1 MSLVRG
7 VLEDGT
13 GKLAVVWFNRPY
25 LVHQVAA
32 GDEYVLHGAV
42 REGKSGLELLNPS
55 CERADEDAQDGP
67 IVPVYPPVGGVGPAA
82 LRKIFDGVLPW
93 VDFSQVSETLPR
105 ELLDRYGLPGLGE
118 SLQALH
124 RPGDSASVLD
134 RTPWH
139 LRLLYGELFE
149 LQLTLALL
157 RTLHF
162 PVSITALDLSATSI
176 SAAKKAVA
184 ESPGRTRDV
193 TFAEGNLLS
202 LPFFDNSLD
211 LVVTSGALE
220 YVPLGEGM
228 AELSRVIASGG
239 HLLHIPC
246 RPSPATTF
254 LEILFRFKKHPRKEV
269 LRQTEQHFRMVH
281 EFRFPPLQIIGWSKT
296 AILAQK
302 L

>member
-1 MSLVRG
+1 M
-7 VLEDGT
+7 
-13 GKLAVVWFNRPY
+13 
-25 LVHQVAA
+25 
-32 GDEYVLHGAV
+32 EYVLTATKTEARAGSYYNKIAAYYDLTFKLNGYGRSLDQYFANHPLPVSRGAKILDA
-42 REGKSGLELLNPS
+42 GCGTGL
-55 CERADEDAQDGP
+55 
-67 IVPVYPPVGGVGPAA
+67 
-82 LRKIFDGVLPW
+82 
-93 VDFSQVSETLPR
+93 
-105 ELLDRYGLPGLGE
+105 
-118 SLQALH
+118 
-124 RPGDSASVLD
+124 
-134 RTPWH
+134 
-139 LRLLYGELFE
+139 
-149 LQLTLALL
+149 LTLALL
-157 RTLHF
+157 RSLHF

-176 SAAKKAVA
+176 NAARKAVA

-202 LPFFDNSLD
+202 LPFSDNSLD

-228 AELSRVIASGG
+228 TELSRVIAPGG

-269 LRQTEQHFRMVH
+269 LKQTEQHFRMVH